1 MGLESALSE
10 LVKNLPKQES
20 RKNIGTNPCV
30 LLYGH
35 GPEGKKCKEC
45 AELYAKQYAG
55 KYFKCKVR
63 GDNGVKTDHR
73 VRWNACAKF
82 KPITEPV

>member
-10 LVKNLPKQES
+10 LVHIPKQVD
-20 RKNIGTNPCV
+20 RYTDPNPCV
-30 LLYGH
+30 RLYGH